1 MKPLSK
7 VAPGTLV
14 IQVQIQAVWERG
26 FLFQNWQGQYNFE
39 AALSSRIM
47 GKLRFDLLH
56 KYLQILV
63 VDKYFLPFLRVQNQ
77 QFLQ

>member
-26 FLFQNWQGQYNFE
+26 FLFQKQE
-39 AALSSRIM
+39 T
-47 GKLRFDLLH
+47 GKDST
-56 KYLQILV
+56 IL
-63 VDKYFLPFLRVQNQ
+63 KQL
-77 QFLQ
+77 